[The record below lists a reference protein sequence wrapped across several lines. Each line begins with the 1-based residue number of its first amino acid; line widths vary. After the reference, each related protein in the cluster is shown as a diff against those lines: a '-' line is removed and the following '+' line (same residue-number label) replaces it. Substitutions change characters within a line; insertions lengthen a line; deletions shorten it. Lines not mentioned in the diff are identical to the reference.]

1 MTAQA
6 PSSIPAGATAAG
18 DGIAI
23 GDGPV
28 TVDAY
33 IDFLCPFCR
42 EFEVSSGPTLNAMA
56 AKGAIALIYH
66 PMSFLDEASTTR
78 YSSRAAA
85 AAGCAADQGKF
96 LEYTHALFASQP
108 PEGGAGL
115 DDAELIQLGISVG
128 LTDEAFGS
136 CVRAGRYLYW
146 PQQVTDAATTRGVSG
161 TPTVLVNGRPVAA
174 DARSIAAAAGV
185 TQGEEG

>member
-56 AKGAIALIYH
+56 AKG
-66 PMSFLDEASTTR
+66 
-78 YSSRAAA
+78 
-85 AAGCAADQGKF
+85 AGCAADQGKF